1 MQALEFFGEIIDGA
15 IPVPDSILKKVSK
28 TPLKIVL
35 MQPQAEIPEKE
46 MKFDAIRLKT
56 KNLKFNRDE
65 LHER

>member
-1 MQALEFFGEIIDGA
+1 
-15 IPVPDSILKKVSK
+15 LKKVSK

-65 LHER
+65 LHES